1 MTQKPPHDS
10 HDAAHDPAWQRD
22 VREGILSKRQ
32 NLLMEAAARGQLT
45 RLAFIHAHDNTVCR
59 DQSVM
64 NAALHAASCAG
75 HHACVKW
82 LLTHGSDAAH
92 NRSRC
97 LIGAINANSGD
108 SVDLLLRHGADIKE
122 AQKATY
128 PTSLLARAVE
138 ERKPEAAK
146 ALLLHGCDP
155 FSYAPSGK
163 QVTSRIRDLGMPIL
177 TEIINRLWLKDVAR
191 VPADFAATAPLDD
204 LQRAWPTHGGLTG
217 IQLCVYNGQLDALL
231 ARLTAQGR
239 KLCKSDLITATPKH
253 PQTILFIAGQRG
265 ELARIFRPA
274 LWGHDVAG
282 MREALTYVPAAFR
295 HQIDTATFTTIER
308 QRAIAHRA
316 AREAGK
322 LRLPKP
328 PRP

>member
-10 HDAAHDPAWQRD
+10 HDPARDAAWQRD

-32 NLLMEAAARGQLT
+32 NLLMEAAARGQTT
-45 RLAFIHAHDNTVCR
+45 RMAFIHAHDAAVCR

-75 HHACVKW
+75 HHAAVKW
-82 LLTHGSDAAH
+82 LLAHGSDAAH

-97 LIGAINANSGD
+97 LIGAVNANSGD
-108 SVDLLLRHGADIKE
+108 CVDLLLRHGADIKQAE
-122 AQKATY
+122 KTTY
-128 PTSLLARAVE
+128 PSSLLARAVG

-155 FSYAPSGK
+155 FGYTPSGH

-177 TEIINRLWLKDVAR
+177 NEIINRLWLKDVAR
-191 VPADFAATAPLDD
+191 VPADFASATPLSD
-204 LQRAWPTHGGLTG
+204 LQRVWPTHGGLTG
-217 IQLCVYNGQLDALL
+217 FQLCAYNGQIDALL

-265 ELARIFRPA
+265 ELAKIFRPA
-274 LWGHDVAG
+274 LWGYDVAA
-282 MREALTYVPAAFR
+282 MRATLSYVPAAFR
-295 HQIDTATFTTIER
+295 HQIDVAGFTTIER
-308 QRAIAHRA
+308 QRAIIDRA
-316 AREAGK
+316 AQDAAR